1 MSDTELDAAYRAAPY
16 WFVPPTGEQVTIRCG
31 QRCEPLDRLLAAAG
45 VEHWAFVTACNPRSR
60 RLAAAA
66 NRARMARLGTVVRD
80 RGFQSWPATGGD
92 DSAVWPP
99 EPSLLVLGMT
109 EAEAV
114 ALGRAFEQNAILVGS
129 RGTPSRLV
137 WVDSPPPG

>member
-1 MSDTELDAAYRAAPY
+1 MHDTELEAAYRAAAY
-16 WFVPPTGEQVTIRCG
+16 RCVAPTGERVSIRCG
-31 QRCEPLDRLLAAAG
+31 QPCEPLDRLLAEVG

-66 NRARMARLGTVVRD
+66 NRARMAELEAVVRG
-80 RGFQSWPATGGD
+80 RGFQCWPATGGD
-92 DSAVWPP
+92 DSAAWPP

-114 ALGRAFEQNAILVGS
+114 ALGRGFQQNAVLIGS
-129 RGTPSRLV
+129 RGIPPRLA